1 MPSRITGTTN
11 MPAGYSGTPLARKL
25 GIKEGSI
32 VLAIDA
38 PDEYVSM
45 LEPLPS
51 GVSFETIA
59 NHDVD
64 LAHLYVKRKSDLQ
77 QQLEHLRRNLRV
89 DAVIWVSWPKRS
101 SKVSTD
107 ITEDTIREVAL
118 PMGFV
123 DIKVCAVNE
132 IWSGLKIVVRKE
144 LR

>member
-1 MPSRITGTTN
+1 